1 MKKLGKLITENLY
14 GQVDNFGEAHK
25 IYLKIF
31 ELFVVYEVIMLAWE
45 WGLYTLKITD
55 VVLPL
60 GIATVIDIS
69 FMHGN
74 YLPIV
79 NAVLISLILVLSFF
93 RIGSKWQYALAFVLL
108 HFQYVARFSIGEI
121 PHSANLVGMALFSF
135 ALGIPLFKEALDRY
149 KFIIG
154 FTIFYIGL
162 GYFSASMSKL
172 IGTGP
177 NWIDGRHLWLWIAEK
192 GTDILSREG
201 SFDYNF
207 VQKLALNYIPA
218 ATAMLFVG
226 IATEFIGIFVWFKKL
241 RPYVIFAII
250 GMHVGVMLSMNI
262 RFDSFIIE
270 LLILALPY
278 PEIYL
283 KYKDQIRSFFSE
295 KLTRV

>member
-1 MKKLGKLITENLY
+1 MKKIGNLIAENLY
-14 GQVDNFGEAHK
+14 GSIDNFGEAHK

-31 ELFVVYEVIMLAWE
+31 ELFVVYEVINLAWE

-60 GIATVIDIS
+60 GIATAIDIS

-74 YLPIV
+74 SLPVI
-79 NAVLISLILVLSFF
+79 NAILISILMVISFF
-93 RIGSKWQYALAFVLL
+93 RLGSKWQYAIAFVLL

-121 PHSANLVGMALFSF
+121 PHSANLAGMALFSF
-135 ALGIPLFKEALDRY
+135 ALGIPFFKEAESRY

-162 GYFSASMSKL
+162 GYFSASISKL

-177 NWIDGRHLWLWIAEK
+177 GWIDGRHLWLWIAEK

-201 SFDYNF
+201 EFDYNF
-207 VQKLALNYIPA
+207 VQTLALNYIPA

-226 IATEFIGIFVWFKKL
+226 IATEFIGLLVWFKKL
-241 RPYVIFAII
+241 RPFVLLLLI
-250 GMHVGVMLSMNI
+250 GMHFGVTLSMNI
-262 RFDSFIIE
+262 RFDSFMIE
-270 LLILALPY
+270 LFILAVPY
-278 PEIYL
+278 PYIHN
-283 KYKDQIRSFFSE
+283 KYGDRIKFSI
-295 KLTRV
+295 KHIFNKV